1 MSSPRASRT
10 AADLARLRGIIAAM
24 ERGGAPPA
32 FPAPMRVASN
42 PEPPADAGEWDTT
55 FPARTGKGKAPSPLS
70 SCALSEAPPPA
81 FSVPERP
88 EGGAEA
94 CQSPARSRGGSP
106 EALPRGTDPIALAGK
121 VASPLPPGALS
132 EVPPPTFSV
141 PEPPDGEAEANRSH
155 ARRDGG
161 CSEIPPRGSTPV
173 AMAGEVASPLPPSTV
188 SEASPP
194 TLAVPES
201 TDGGAEAKR
210 SRVPRDGG
218 FPEIPSPGS
227 APVAVGEEGTR
238 PGASVER
245 PSFRAG
251 APAVPGNARGWA
263 GGADAWGRPAAEPSR
278 LPLGVREVDA
288 ALGGGL
294 SCGALHELAGMPG
307 EEGPLVAF
315 AVGLAARAAAGL
327 RRPVLLACQEVAEW
341 EAGRLYGPGLA
352 ALGLPPE
359 ALLLVRVRKPQDVL
373 FVMEEG
379 LKCAG
384 LSAVLGEFLSPV
396 PEVLTAT
403 RRLALAAQGSP
414 RLGLMLRH
422 KADPSPCAALTRW
435 RISTLPSPAA
445 DGFGGLGAPCFLAR
459 LTRNRFGPTGE
470 WRLMF
475 DTGVFQPAPG
485 ERSGH
490 ERGRVAAAL
499 SEPRLASPAHGS
511 RGTEDVA

>member
-1 MSSPRASRT
+1 M
-10 AADLARLRGIIAAM
+10 
-24 ERGGAPPA
+24 
-32 FPAPMRVASN
+32 
-42 PEPPADAGEWDTT
+42 
-55 FPARTGKGKAPSPLS
+55 
-70 SCALSEAPPPA
+70 
-81 FSVPERP
+81 
-88 EGGAEA
+88 
-94 CQSPARSRGGSP
+94 
-106 EALPRGTDPIALAGK
+106 
-121 VASPLPPGALS
+121 
-132 EVPPPTFSV
+132 
-141 PEPPDGEAEANRSH
+141 
-155 ARRDGG
+155 
-161 CSEIPPRGSTPV
+161 
-173 AMAGEVASPLPPSTV
+173 
-188 SEASPP
+188 
-194 TLAVPES
+194 
-201 TDGGAEAKR
+201 
-210 SRVPRDGG
+210 
-218 FPEIPSPGS
+218 
-227 APVAVGEEGTR
+227 
-238 PGASVER
+238 
-245 PSFRAG
+245 
-251 APAVPGNARGWA
+251 PGNARGWA

-403 RRLALAAQGSP
+403 RRLALAVQGSP

-475 DTGVFQPAPG
+475 HTGVFQPAPG